1 MSLCVLTLD
10 DYLMGREARYPITSE
25 QRANAEDMVRKV
37 NLLLTEAQICTA
49 VSSGYR
55 PAAIN
60 AVTPGAAKRSKH
72 MDCNACDLADASGS
86 LDAWCKAHLDVLAE
100 IGLWLEHPSATR
112 NPARFGHGW
121 CHVQRVPPKSG
132 NRVFYP

>member
-1 MSLCVLTLD
+1 MLTLP
-10 DYLMGREARYPITSE
+10 DYLMGREARYPITAE
-25 QRANAEDMVRKV
+25 QRANAEDMVRLV
-37 NLLLTEAQICTA
+37 NLLLFAAEMDCA

-55 PAAIN
+55 PAEIN

-72 MDCNACDLADASGS
+72 MDCNACDLTDASGA
-86 LDAWCKAHLDVLAE
+86 LDAWCMAHLDTLAE

-121 CHVQRVPPKSG
+121 CHVQRIPPRSG